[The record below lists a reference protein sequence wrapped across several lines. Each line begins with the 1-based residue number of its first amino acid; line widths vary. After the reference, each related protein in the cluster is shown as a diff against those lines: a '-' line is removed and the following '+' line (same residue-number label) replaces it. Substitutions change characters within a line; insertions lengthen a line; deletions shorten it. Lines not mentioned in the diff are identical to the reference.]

1 MENIDFLEIVAQV
14 FTFIGTEDAQGKA
27 DQGPEVHHRV
37 VAAVVFAQ
45 FVNLGVTVVAACN
58 AVVSTGGLDL
68 IVFKFAVLEAFFLE
82 TRLEESAPA
91 AAAVIVRAIGN
102 HVDEVLFTHHGFDN
116 KPEILGNRV
125 AVGFTDN
132 LAGVL
137 YGELDPQVLVPV
149 GIDLQ
154 LALTDPFGVV
164 FINVLDDEVV
174 LDVEFFQSCQD

>member
-14 FTFIGTEDAQGKA
+14 FPFIGTEDAQGKA

-45 FVNLGVTVVAACN
+45 LVNLGVAVVAAGD
-58 AVVSTGGLDL
+58 AVVGTGGLDL
-68 IVFKFAVLEAFFLE
+68 IVFEFAVLEPLFLE

-91 AAAVIVRAIGN
+91 AAAVVVGAIGN
-102 HVDEVLFTHHGFDN
+102 HVDEVFFTHHGFDN
-116 KPEILGNRV
+116 EPEILGNGV

-132 LAGVL
+132 LAGIL
-137 YGELDPQVLVPV
+137 HGELDPQILVPV

-154 LALTDPFGVV
+154 LARADPFGVV
-164 FINVLDDEVV
+164 FIDVLDDEAV